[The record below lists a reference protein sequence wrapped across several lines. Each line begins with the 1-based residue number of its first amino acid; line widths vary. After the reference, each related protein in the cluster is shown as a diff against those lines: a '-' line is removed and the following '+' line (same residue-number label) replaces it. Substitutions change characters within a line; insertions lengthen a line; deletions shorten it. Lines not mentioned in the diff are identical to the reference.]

1 MEEITTKKGP
11 SRAECENIIRR
22 ILMTEVLEKGTN
34 EHFRNASD
42 FMSYFQSLYPAG
54 PALTKQV
61 QRAVKSM
68 EMPKDEKGYFI
79 INKTKDQLGEDQEIS
94 FLLKKCQGKLVELP
108 VYENVFLS
116 VQPECKEYLFQQIS
130 QSSSFKDKFVTMIDT
145 SNGILFL
152 TENKAQ
158 LQILINSLINR

>member
-34 EHFRNASD
+34 EHFKNASD

-94 FLLKKCQGKLVELP
+94 FLLKKSQSKILDLP
-108 VYENVFLS
+108 PYESLFLS
-116 VQPECKEYLFQQIS
+116 VQSDCKEYLYQQIS
-130 QSSSFKDKFVTMIDT
+130 QSSSFKDKYLTMINT
-145 SNGILFL
+145 SNGILFF